1 MMKKWRLDTRNQ
13 SLVLSSLNNRLPC
26 IIYWGECLPRD
37 ENLDE
42 LYEASKKDWGDNLL
56 DQIPELSILP
66 EQSAN
71 FSGQLGCKMRDVNGH
86 LLSSNF
92 VFFAD
97 EVSNNSLT
105 LVFKDKNL
113 GVTYTAGIDALYE
126 DDVYALN
133 AKINSNNPIIMEWL
147 SAPVIEAP
155 QTSNEMLDYGGHWGS
170 EFRSQRTPWV
180 TGVHLRESRVGTTSH
195 AHFPGLMIPTAGS
208 SENLGSCYGFHY
220 GWSGGHR
227 MIAEQLQDGR
237 KQIQFGN
244 TENSEL
250 NPLTSFETAKLYISH
265 SGAGLGG
272 VGRIFRDFVS
282 NSIVDLPIGSIRP
295 VHYNCWEAVY
305 FDHNIEELKEIATL
319 AADIGAERFVL
330 DDGWFK
336 GRNSATSSLGDWYVD
351 EHKYPDGMHPLVKH
365 IHSNGMTFGLWFE
378 PEMVSPDSDLFRSH
392 PEWILGDISQTLG
405 RAQYVLDISI
415 NEVQEYLFERIDS
428 ILNEYPI
435 EYIKWDHNRV
445 LPYPDA
451 SQTRALYSL
460 LDRIRESHSGL
471 EIETCSSGG
480 GRIDYGILEH
490 TQRVW
495 LSDSNDALE
504 RLRIQHEALL
514 WLPIH
519 VTGSH
524 VGPKVCHTSG
534 RELPMSFRAWVAA
547 QRHMGFEMD
556 PKELSTEDKVIL
568 KSVTQWWKKNREWM
582 MSANILRLPCI
593 DKTVIAEIQVN
604 LQGDHFVVFAGQSS
618 ASELSSSVPLVLDG
632 LDSKSMY
639 NISVHNK
646 KEIKSLGKSD
656 EGLMNKNL
664 MLSGQFLMTKGLQ
677 LPKMFPANMLVIEGD
692 KAA

>member
-105 LVFKDKNL
+105 LVFKDKDL
-113 GVTYTAGIDALYE
+113 GITYTAGIDALYE

-534 RELPMSFRAWVAA
+534 RELPMSFRAWVSA

-556 PKELSTEDKVIL
+556 PKELSSEDKVIL

-677 LPKMFPANMLVIEGD
+677 LPKVFPANMLVIEGD